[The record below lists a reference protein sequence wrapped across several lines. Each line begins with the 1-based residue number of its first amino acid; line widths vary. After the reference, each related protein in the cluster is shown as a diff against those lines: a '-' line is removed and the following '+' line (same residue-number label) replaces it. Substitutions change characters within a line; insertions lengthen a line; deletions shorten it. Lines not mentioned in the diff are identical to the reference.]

1 MANIKFIS
9 GDGVE
14 HEVEETSPAA
24 DHMRTSGF
32 QRIYSEAEAAA
43 QLAAEAGEKVL
54 DLSKL
59 KKAELIIEAEKLG
72 VEVTPAM
79 TVKQILAAIE
89 AK

>member
-43 QLAAEAGEKVL
+43 QAAEE
-54 DLSKL
+54 S
-59 KKAELIIEAEKLG
+59 
-72 VEVTPAM
+72 VESVES
-79 TVKQILAAIE
+79 VKQPKPAAKTRKPK
-89 AK
+89 AT

>member
-43 QLAAEAGEKVL
+43 QAAEESIESVESVESVKQPKPAAK
-54 DLSKL
+54 KR
-59 KKAELIIEAEKLG
+59 KPKAE
-72 VEVTPAM
+72 
-79 TVKQILAAIE
+79 
-89 AK
+89 

>member
-1 MANIKFIS
+1 MGNIKFIS

-43 QLAAEAGEKVL
+43 QAAEESVESVEQPKPAAKTR
-54 DLSKL
+54 KP
-59 KKAELIIEAEKLG
+59 KA
-72 VEVTPAM
+72 T
-79 TVKQILAAIE
+79 
-89 AK
+89 